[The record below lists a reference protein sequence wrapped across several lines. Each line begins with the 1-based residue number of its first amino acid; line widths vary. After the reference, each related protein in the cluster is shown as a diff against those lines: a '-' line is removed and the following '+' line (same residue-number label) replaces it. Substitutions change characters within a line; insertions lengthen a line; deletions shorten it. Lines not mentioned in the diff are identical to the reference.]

1 MTARKVPVIID
12 TDPGVDDILAILL
25 ALASPELEILA
36 YVVSFG
42 NTDVHAAYENI
53 YRLYQAVGRQIA
65 SHPEDRARFP
75 NFSPEVPPV
84 LALGPHGPLE
94 GGRHHAQYF
103 HGRDGLGDV
112 SQSHPDLNVHSEDRS
127 SIFCANFITTTKSAV
142 EVVLELL
149 QSRPKRSIT
158 YIALGPLTGL
168 ALLLREHG
176 DVLRENIGRVVI
188 MGGALDV
195 PGNATPVAE
204 FNIYADAHA
213 ANEVLSIDTPERGL
227 PSDRVVLLP
236 LDITTI
242 HELPFPL
249 YVKHVDPTFE
259 STRNPSV
266 ASAKSPLVHFS
277 SSFFERTREV
287 MIEFGKDVM
296 ELHDIVAIWCAID
309 NPPDPTETGDDLPVM
324 SPGWA
329 VAKRKFA
336 IERTGELTVGMMV
349 IDRRDDPT
357 AYAPGLNRAQVQS
370 LLEQYHQPHGLLEST
385 AVPAQVETE
394 DFVRPDS
401 GTVSRTGIPCV
412 VETPG
417 PDALLRLLANRVW
430 GVDL

>member
-1 MTARKVPVIID
+1 MATGKIPVIID
-12 TDPGVDDILAILL
+12 TDPGVDDVLAILL

-53 YRLYQAVGRQIA
+53 YRLYQAVGRQIT
-65 SHPEDRARFP
+65 SHPEDKDRFP

-103 HGRDGLGDV
+103 HGKDGLGDV
-112 SQSHPDLNVHSEDRS
+112 SQNHPELNVHSEDRS
-127 SIFCANFITTTKSAV
+127 SIFRANFTTTTKSAV

-168 ALLLREHG
+168 ALLLRGHG
-176 DVLRENIGRVVI
+176 EVVRKNIGRVVI

-195 PGNATPVAE
+195 PGNATAVAE
-204 FNIYADAHA
+204 FNIFADAHA
-213 ANEVLSIDTPERGL
+213 ANEVLGFDTSERGL
-227 PSDRVVLLP
+227 PSGRVVLLP

-242 HELPFPL
+242 HEIPFPF
-249 YVKHVDPTFE
+249 YIRHVDPTFE
-259 STRNPSV
+259 STRKPSIP
-266 ASAKSPLVHFS
+266 STKSPLVHFS

-287 MIEFGKDVM
+287 MIEFGKDAM
-296 ELHDIVAIWCAID
+296 ELHDIVAIWCAIE
-309 NPPDPTETGDDLPVM
+309 NPSDPTDNEDDLPVM

-329 VAKRKFA
+329 VVKRNFS

-357 AYAPGLNRAQVQS
+357 AYAPGSNRTQVQS
-370 LLEQYHQPHGLLEST
+370 LLERYHQPHGLLESI
-385 AVPAQVETE
+385 AMPAQVETE
-394 DFVRPDS
+394 EFVRTDS
-401 GTVSRTGIPCV
+401 GTISRTGIPCV

-417 PDALLRLLANRVW
+417 PDALLRLLTKRVW
-430 GVDL
+430 GVDV